1 MSSGNVNLIEGKKR
15 PALEQAG
22 GIQKKPMTNPNTNP
36 QEMRD
41 TQIAYHSSVED
52 KENPLD
58 ACVNK
63 MVREAP
69 LLRYDAEQRIAANE
83 GGFGLLAELR
93 EMNDKINRLE
103 SHGQKLESHCQKLES
118 HCQKLESH
126 RQSHLD
132 IRQRAISTWV
142 RDALNK
148 DTERRKEDIRRLNK
162 DIIHGGDVRSDA
174 MVVTE
179 RYKKSSTEWQY
190 FRTLY
195 GLTPDNVNDLDQQ
208 KCYRSLQALDRAAS
222 ILLKN
227 ALTSLPTEAM
237 GKEREDLV
245 AMLLE
250 ERYEESEKMTS
261 TFLGGNKSSVAEE
274 YF

>member
-69 LLRYDAEQRIAANE
+69 SLRYDAEQRIAANE

-103 SHGQKLESHCQKLES
+103 SH
-118 HCQKLESH
+118 
-126 RQSHLD
+126 RQGHLD

-142 RDALNK
+142 RDALSK

-174 MVVTE
+174 MVVIE

-227 ALTSLPTEAM
+227 AWTSLPTEAM

-245 AMLLE
+245 AMLLV
-250 ERYEESEKMTS
+250 ERYEESEKMSS
-261 TFLGGNKSSVAEE
+261 TFIGGNESSVAEE

>member
-1 MSSGNVNLIEGKKR
+1 MKDLINS
-15 PALEQAG
+15 LILQ
-22 GIQKKPMTNPNTNP
+22 
-36 QEMRD
+36 RD

-58 ACVNK
+58 ACVDK

-69 LLRYDAEQRIAANE
+69 SLQYDAEQRIAANE
-83 GGFGLLAELR
+83 GGFGFLAEMR
-93 EMNDKINRLE
+93 EMRAEMATIN
-103 SHGQKLESHCQKLES
+103 HKV
-118 HCQKLESH
+118 QKLESH

-179 RYKKSSTEWQY
+179 RYKKSSTEWQC

-195 GLTPDNVNDLDQQ
+195 GLTPDNVNDLGIFY
-208 KCYRSLQALDRAAS
+208 KF
-222 ILLKN
+222 
-227 ALTSLPTEAM
+227 P
-237 GKEREDLV
+237 
-245 AMLLE
+245 
-250 ERYEESEKMTS
+250 
-261 TFLGGNKSSVAEE
+261 
-274 YF
+274 